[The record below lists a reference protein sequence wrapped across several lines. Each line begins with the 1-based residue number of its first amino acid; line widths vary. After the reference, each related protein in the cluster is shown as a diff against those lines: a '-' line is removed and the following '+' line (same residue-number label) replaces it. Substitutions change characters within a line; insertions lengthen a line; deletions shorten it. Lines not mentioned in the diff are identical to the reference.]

1 MFLRIVT
8 IGKGKNFAFNR
19 SNLHVH
25 LIQNSKLC
33 LFLLILKLRMIFLLC
48 IFLMSPK
55 KSNFIIMI
63 LDFEWCDTM

>member
-33 LFLLILKLRMIFLLC
+33 LFFI
-48 IFLMSPK
+48 
-55 KSNFIIMI
+55 NFKIENDFFIMYFFNESKEI
-63 LDFEWCDTM
+63 